1 MMRPARDY
9 VGVGVGAVISN
20 DQGQVFLALR
30 GPRARNETGTW
41 EFPGGMVH
49 FGEALEQAIT
59 REIAEEYGM
68 DIHVT
73 GQLGAFDHI
82 LPDQHWVSVTFYAR
96 HLGGEPVIREP
107 GKCEA
112 IGWFDIEDLPR
123 PLSEITK
130 SNLAKLERR

>member
-1 MMRPARDY
+1 
-9 VGVGVGAVISN
+9 
-20 DQGQVFLALR
+20 
-30 GPRARNETGTW
+30 
-41 EFPGGMVH
+41 MVN
-49 FGEALEQAIT
+49 FGEALEQAIM

-82 LPDQHWVSVTFYAR
+82 LPDQHWVSVTFTAR
-96 HLGGEPVIREP
+96 HIGGKPVIREP

-112 IGWFDIEDLPR
+112 IGWFDFEDLPE